1 MNDYNATVDNFL
13 KNNEQEDIETTAKIL
28 NSFTPKLISSYLAG
42 LVGNKKLKASLAP
55 IVRIKLGAIL
65 LVDISGFTR
74 LSGFWSSKGPEGIDY
89 LQNIINGFLTLLV
102 DTILLYNGDI
112 LNFAGDALICLFTD
126 DDVKKSCI
134 LAMTCA
140 MNLKDICNDTL
151 TVHIGISFGDI
162 NMAFIGGYEN
172 RWEHLVS
179 GLLLKELSACLDNAA
194 SKAVVVTK
202 SFFDTIKQVENVDIK
217 EFLVA
222 TDNYRIDHFS
232 VPSGMLKLN
241 SSLEYVPDVDSVQAS
256 ISLIPY
262 PVTSNILANT
272 FTSII
277 GELREVTTIFIK
289 WDSFDYEEHRDYKL
303 IQKLFVSMQKTI
315 AEASGF
321 LRQFLVDDKGMVS
334 IISFGVPTASFHNNA
349 YRAVRTAVEISNI
362 FEKSKMQVSFGITT
376 GTAYCGIIGATSR
389 REYTIIG
396 DCINLSARFMGKA
409 YYNRLHNPI
418 KDKSDHCNIPSYIYI
433 DTTTYKQL
441 SNKTQSMFCKLE
453 NPLVLK
459 GKEKPIDAYIYASD
473 EFLPIIEDTEVVDNS
488 TKVSK
493 MASDNESNSSRQTEW
508 KYILSKGLL
517 SISQPN
523 SYSSLNQ
530 TVKKLVTKAPS
541 GQSKS
546 IVVRVKDVSI
556 AEEVIQWVL
565 SKNGKSDFQVVHVKL
580 GSMNKSKNYSSL
592 SLLFREIIGRE
603 NYDDIQRQMFVV
615 SSLLSQAYKNDHVTI
630 ENVAY
635 HAMRIAFGISC
646 PLRVKQSKKNDFS
659 FNLSKNFG
667 HSSSSNLHELP
678 KLRNI
683 PAALI
688 LQCVV
693 DIFTVLLQSS
703 NVLVFENID
712 QADNLSFK
720 LILEITNIQSRTL
733 FIYTKLSKN
742 LVSASQKYQEQLNLP
757 LMQLLRRDST
767 TTITVSAYTLEDT
780 KSAALSSLSKD
791 IQKESISE
799 DLFVNIFQLSGGSP
813 FWIKEICSYINHYG
827 LDDFKTN
834 TEEQNVSYLA
844 SVASSLVNN
853 NGKLSFSVND
863 RNISRVDGRNLSH
876 FITARFSKLGV
887 KEQYILKYA
896 SICGNL
902 FNTDIL
908 LELIQYHGGIG
919 SQITIDD
926 LGNILNY
933 LVDSNWLHVIDVE
946 IKNDL
951 ILNYKFNHGAIQ
963 KIIYSFTPV
972 TVRKQMHKLIAES
985 VESNSYLDIINEN
998 INKHVVRSSY
1008 ETSISECPYHKYCNF
1023 LAHHYYKCDTD
1034 SEKSKAFKYLS
1045 FTVVQYA
1052 LYKDT
1057 DIDDFFEEIKLAAEV
1072 CPSEMYFQ
1080 TLLGMGIKAIAR
1092 IRWECSKSLKS
1103 QNSFTS
1109 SYSNITS
1116 YLTSIFTNLFTP
1128 KLTETKPNLE
1138 EVVLCLNDLMHKL
1151 SAVHHFNYNDS
1162 VNSPIKIETVGMEA
1176 WQKYLYSES
1185 RLLELSQSGKLH
1197 KRRISVILNSFMKRD
1212 KRIVANNVET

>member
-1 MNDYNATVDNFL
+1 MNDYNSAIENFL
-13 KNNEQEDIETTAKIL
+13 KNNGHEDIETTVKIL
-28 NSFTPKLISSYLAG
+28 NTFTPRLISSYIAG
-42 LVGNKKLKASLAP
+42 SIGESKLKASLAP
-55 IVRIKLGAIL
+55 IVRIKVGAIL

-89 LQNIINGFLTLLV
+89 LQNIINGFLTSLV

-126 DDVKKSCI
+126 DDVRNSCV

-140 MNLKDICNDTL
+140 MKLKDICNDTL
-151 TVHIGISFGDI
+151 TVHIGISLGDI

-179 GLLLKELSACLDNAA
+179 GLLLKELSSCLDNAV

-202 SFFDTIKQVENVDIK
+202 SFFDTIKPIENVDIK
-217 EFLVA
+217 EFAVA
-222 TDNYRIDHFS
+222 TNNYRIDYFS
-232 VPSGMLKLN
+232 VPSAMLSLK
-241 SSLEYVPDVDSVQAS
+241 SSSEYITDVDSLQAS

-272 FTSII
+272 FTAII
-277 GELREVTTIFIK
+277 GELREVTTIFVK

-376 GTAYCGIIGATSR
+376 GTAYCGIIGAISR

-409 YYNRLHNPI
+409 CYNRLHNPMNE
-418 KDKSDHCNIPSYIYI
+418 KSGNCKIPSYIYI
-433 DTTTYKQL
+433 DTTTHQQL
-441 SNKTQSMFCKLE
+441 SNKTQSLFKKLE

-459 GKEKPIDAYIYASD
+459 GKEKPVDAYIYASD
-473 EFLPIIEDTEVVDNS
+473 EFLPMIEDTEVVDIASN
-488 TKVSK
+488 VSK
-493 MASDNESNSSRQTEW
+493 MISDKESNSSKQTEW
-508 KYILSKGLL
+508 KYILGKGFL

-523 SYSSLNQ
+523 SYGSLNE
-530 TVKKLVTKAPS
+530 TVRKLVTKAPS

-546 IVVRVKDVSI
+546 IVVRVNDQSI
-556 AEEVIQWVL
+556 AEEVIQWIL

-580 GSMNKSKNYSSL
+580 GSMNRSKNYSSL

-603 NYDDIQRQMFVV
+603 NYDDVQRQMFVV
-615 SSLLSQAYKNDHVTI
+615 SSLLSQAYKNDKGTI

-646 PLRVKQSKKNDFS
+646 PLRVKQSKKGDLS

-667 HSSSSNLHELP
+667 QSSSSTLPEIP

-683 PAALI
+683 PATLI

-693 DIFTVLLQSS
+693 DIFMVLLQSS

-712 QADNLSFK
+712 RADNLSFK
-720 LILEITNIQSRTL
+720 LILEISNIPSRTL
-733 FIYTKLSKN
+733 FVYTKLSKN
-742 LVSASQKYQEQLNLP
+742 LVSPSPKYQEQLNLP

-767 TTITVSAYTLEDT
+767 TTISVSAYTLEDT
-780 KSAALSSLSKD
+780 KSAALLILSKD
-791 IQKESISE
+791 VQKESIGD

-813 FWIKEICSYINHYG
+813 FWIKEICSYINYYG
-827 LDDFKTN
+827 VDDFMSN
-834 TEEQNVSYLA
+834 TGEQNTSFLA
-844 SVASSLVNN
+844 NVASTLVNN
-853 NGKLSFSVND
+853 NGKLSFGPND
-863 RNISRVDGRNLSH
+863 TSTLRVDGRNLSH
-876 FITARFSKLGV
+876 FVTARFSKLGV

-896 SICGNL
+896 SICGHL

-908 LELIQYHGGIG
+908 LGLLQYHGGIG

-926 LGNILNY
+926 LGIILNY
-933 LVDSNWLHVIDVE
+933 LVDSNWLHTVDVE

-951 ILNYKFNHGAIQ
+951 ILNYRFNHGAIQ
-963 KIIYSFTPV
+963 KIIYSLTPL
-972 TVRKQMHKLIAES
+972 TVRKQMHKFIAES
-985 VESNSYLDIINEN
+985 VESYDYLNIINDN
-998 INKHVVRSSY
+998 INEHVVRSSY
-1008 ETSISECPYHKYCNF
+1008 DISLSECPYHIHCQF
-1023 LAHHYYKCDTD
+1023 LAHHYYKCGTD

-1045 FTVVQYA
+1045 FNVVRYA
-1052 LYKDT
+1052 IHKDA
-1057 DIDDFFEEIKLAAEV
+1057 DIDDFFDEIKLAAEV
-1072 CPSEMYFQ
+1072 CPSEMYFK
-1080 TLLGMGIKAIAR
+1080 TLMGMGIKAISR
-1092 IRWECSKSLKS
+1092 IRWECDKSLKS

-1109 SYSNITS
+1109 LYSKIIGYFSSFISISTS
-1116 YLTSIFTNLFTP
+1116 
-1128 KLTETKPNLE
+1128 KVTEAKPNLE

-1151 SAVHHFNYNDS
+1151 RVVHHFNYNDT
-1162 VNSPIKIETVGMEA
+1162 VNSSIQIETEGMEP
-1176 WQKYLYSES
+1176 WQKYLHSES
-1185 RLLELSQSGKLH
+1185 KLLAFPQRGKSH
-1197 KRRISVILNSFMKRD
+1197 IRTIPVILNSFLKSSR
-1212 KRIVANNVET
+1212 RIVVSNAET